1 MEYFADYFEIVDHTE
16 VNSVAFLYKRPIP
29 AEMLR
34 RNRIQSMGRAE
45 MDALAMRNLDRFTG
59 KQRELLIQSRD
70 HFQQLLANQG
80 WRT

>member
-1 MEYFADYFEIVDHTE
+1 
-16 VNSVAFLYKRPIP
+16 
-29 AEMLR
+29 
-34 RNRIQSMGRAE
+34 
-45 MDALAMRNLDRFTG
+45 MRNLDRFTG